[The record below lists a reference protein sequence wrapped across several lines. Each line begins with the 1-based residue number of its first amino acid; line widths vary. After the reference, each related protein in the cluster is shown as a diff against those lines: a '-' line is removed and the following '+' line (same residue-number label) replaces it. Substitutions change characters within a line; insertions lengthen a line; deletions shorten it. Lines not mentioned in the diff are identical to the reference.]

1 KFTPADDSTST
12 PTTMQVELS
21 SLIAVARLLAN
32 TSGAVDVQSLVN
44 KTIEITV
51 GPGLGRSWQ
60 IQSIA
65 QVQNAP
71 DLRQL
76 TLVNGTA
83 GADPTIDSESRIA
96 GGDSHGRIVG
106 FGMGPNLLVG
116 GRPQPG
122 GISYADLEAVEAHL
136 GRGDDKVRV
145 DYATNAEDHPT
156 RLGSSTDFYTQTIL
170 DTGLG
175 KDEVTIK
182 LDANEDGAFALNLNA
197 GDDIANAT
205 GSPAPLVIF
214 GWDGADR
221 ITGGDGNDIIFGDRG
236 RVDHVKNVLTD
247 NDNDPTT
254 PKVPV
259 DQIVTRLGHSAAPT
273 IKNPIVT
280 GATTTTLSDA
290 TANFVKE
297 DLVGLSVQAIGTDG
311 HVQFRTIVDVLL
323 DANGKPT
330 TLKID
335 RPWDQTPVFGEPK
348 KEDNSAYHISIFPDD
363 QTDGIFRSARLIQ
376 TIAPAIGGNDTLY
389 GGGGDDVLI
398 GGTGN
403 DMVDGGL
410 SRDLIFGDIV
420 TLDRTNTLGNYANP
434 RFRALGGTQIYDTST
449 NTNAGAALV
458 TTVSQVDPH
467 ASTFWGDLR
476 ISLNDSNAGDDYIA
490 GGGGDDEIFGQL
502 GNDVIQGDGS
512 IDITFGAQLPAGLT
526 ANWVDNTS
534 TVASGVVGKNN
545 VDFRNLVG
553 AGRDNLNNLYVHA
566 SVDNYAGA
574 GTDGDDYIEGGPG
587 VDTVFGNL
595 GQDDIIGGSSDLFG
609 LSK

>member
-116 GRPQPG
+116 GRPRPG
-122 GISYADLEAVEAHL
+122 GISYADLEVVEVHL
-136 GRGDDKVRV
+136 GRGNDKVRV
-145 DYATNAEDHPT
+145 DYATNAEDHTT
-156 RLGSSTDFYTQTIL
+156 RLRSSITDPVPADFYTQTIL

-197 GDDIANAT
+197 GDDKADAT
-205 GSPAPLVIF
+205 GSTAPLVIF
-214 GWDGADR
+214 GWDGADQ
-221 ITGGDGNDIIFGDRG
+221 ITSGAGDDIIFGDRG
-236 RVDHVKNVLTD
+236 RVDYIKTVLTD
-247 NDNDPTT
+247 IDNDPNT
-254 PKVPV
+254 PGVVPV
-259 DQIVTRLGHSAAPT
+259 DHIITRLGHSAAPT
-273 IKNPIVT
+273 LENPIVT

-311 HVQFRTIVDVLL
+311 HVQFRTIFDVL
-323 DANGKPT
+323 DAH

-335 RPWDQTPVFGEPK
+335 RPWDQTPVFGKPK
-348 KEDNSAYHISIFPDD
+348 KEDNS
-363 QTDGIFRSARLIQ
+363 
-376 TIAPAIGGNDTLY
+376 
-389 GGGGDDVLI
+389 
-398 GGTGN
+398 
-403 DMVDGGL
+403 
-410 SRDLIFGDIV
+410 
-420 TLDRTNTLGNYANP
+420 
-434 RFRALGGTQIYDTST
+434 
-449 NTNAGAALV
+449 
-458 TTVSQVDPH
+458 
-467 ASTFWGDLR
+467 
-476 ISLNDSNAGDDYIA
+476 DY
-490 GGGGDDEIFGQL
+490 
-502 GNDVIQGDGS
+502 
-512 IDITFGAQLPAGLT
+512 P
-526 ANWVDNTS
+526 
-534 TVASGVVGKNN
+534 
-545 VDFRNLVG
+545 
-553 AGRDNLNNLYVHA
+553 
-566 SVDNYAGA
+566 
-574 GTDGDDYIEGGPG
+574 
-587 VDTVFGNL
+587 
-595 GQDDIIGGSSDLFG
+595 
-609 LSK
+609 